1 MTDSGEWKQKYRD
14 ALIEAEAES
23 MHWRQTEQ
31 ALRRLIGRL
40 CAAAMGV
47 APQLDDELIALA
59 AANRRNADAQELER
73 LAASLT
79 TAVVAVDAV
88 SPVPT
93 VVWDVP
99 AVASRWDSTCAAVTA
114 ILLSLKAAD
123 PDNPAADALIAEV
136 RGARTDA
143 ELATVVGRTADL
155 VDAQAESASRERLAS
170 TAVLAD
176 VTHRLEEITGYLT
189 ETGAASESRVA
200 DGASLNEAVMA
211 EVREMSA
218 EVDAATELATLQRGV
233 SARLTRVTE
242 QIVEFREREW
252 DRSQRHR
259 GLAGRM
265 HERIA
270 DLERETHELHAKLS
284 QEKQGA
290 RRDPL
295 TRLGNR
301 RAFDEH
307 LGESIVRLEDGQ
319 PLTMLLWDLDH
330 FKVINDS
337 YGHRAGDRVLQALAG
352 CFKTAARAEDFVA
365 RIGGEE
371 FVMLLPGLGVAGGLE
386 FAEKLRTTVES
397 LRLHFRGTPVR
408 LTVSCGITALRPG
421 DTPGTAFD
429 RADAALYQAKHAGK
443 NRCVCGVDL

>member
-1 MTDSGEWKQKYRD
+1 MTESGDWKQKYRD
-14 ALIEAEAES
+14 ALVEAEGES
-23 MHWRQTEQ
+23 QRWRQTEQ
-31 ALRRLIGRL
+31 ALRRLVGRL
-40 CAAAMGV
+40 CAAGMGV
-47 APQLDDELIALA
+47 APALDDELIALA

-88 SPVPT
+88 APVPT
-93 VVWDVP
+93 IIWDLP
-99 AVASRWDSTCAAVTA
+99 AVVSRWDSTCAAVSA
-114 ILLSLKAAD
+114 VLLNLKSAD
-123 PDNPAADALIAEV
+123 PDNPVADALIAEV
-136 RGARTDA
+136 PGAKTDA

-155 VDAQAESASRERLAS
+155 VEAQAESASRERLAS

-176 VTHRLEEITGYLT
+176 VTQRLEEITGYLT
-189 ETGAASESRVA
+189 ETDAASESRFA
-200 DGASLNEAVMA
+200 DGASLNTGVLAA
-211 EVREMSA
+211 VREMSA
-218 EVDAATELATLQRGV
+218 EIDAATELAALQQGV
-233 SARLTRVTE
+233 RTRLARVTE
-242 QIVEFREREW
+242 QIVEFREREL

-270 DLERETHELHAKLS
+270 DLERETHELHAKLA

-295 TRLGNR
+295 TRLANR
-301 RAFDEH
+301 RAFDERFVEAI
-307 LGESIVRLEDGQ
+307 GRRAQDGL

-337 YGHRAGDRVLQALAG
+337 YGHRAGDRVLQTLAN
-352 CFKTAARAEDFVA
+352 CFKSSARAEDFVA

-371 FVMLLPGLGVAGGLE
+371 FVMILPGLAVDRGLA
-386 FAEKLRTTVES
+386 FADAVRTTVEG

-408 LTVSCGITALRPG
+408 LTVSCGVTELRSE

-429 RADAALYQAKHAGK
+429 RADAALYQAKRAGK
-443 NRCVCGVDL
+443 NCCICG